1 MSMLIHNAKIY
12 VERDR
17 FADAILIED
26 GSIIAVGKCDQI
38 VTDYPQADIVY
49 DAQGRTIIPGFNDSH
64 LHLMNKGVA
73 LAAVDLAGAKS
84 IEEVIERG
92 RRYIEENAIPAGTL
106 VHGMGWNQDYFTDEK
121 RLLTRFDLD
130 RISTE
135 HPIIFERTCIHII
148 ACNTCALEK
157 ANVTLETPVNVGGA
171 IDRDERGLTGILR
184 ENACVQVAYLLQNRT
199 VEEKKRLIR
208 RAMDYAAQYGI
219 TSVQTCDLYAQT
231 WPSTL
236 QAFEEVMAETP
247 NLRVYHQFNCLTP
260 DEVRAF
266 CEAGYTTGKGTDF
279 NRIGPLKIFV
289 DGSLGARTAALRH
302 PYHDDST
309 TQGILTLDR
318 QQLDELLAVA
328 LHYNCSMIAHAIG
341 DRAVETVL
349 DAFEGACE
357 DGVNPKR
364 LGVVHVQITDP
375 ELLQRFAKMGA
386 VAYVQPIFLDYDI
399 GIVADRVG
407 EELAS
412 TSYAFGTLRD
422 QGVHVAFGTD
432 SPVEDMNPFDNL
444 YCAVTRQRKNGEP
457 VGGYGPNERFDMMQA
472 IDAYTLEG
480 AYCEFEENRKGR
492 LLPGYVA
499 DLVVLNQDLFTIA
512 PDEIR
517 RTHVLATMVNG
528 RWVYEG

>member
-12 VERDR
+12 VQRDH

-26 GSIIAVGKCDQI
+26 GSIMAVGKCDQI
-38 VTDYPQADIVY
+38 VADYPQADIVY
-49 DAQGRTIIPGFNDSH
+49 DAQGHTIIPGFNDSH

-73 LAAVDLAGAKS
+73 LAAVDLAGAAS

-148 ACNTCALEK
+148 ACNTLALER
-157 ANVTLETPVNVGGA
+157 AGVSIDTPVNAGGA

-184 ENACVQVAYLLQNRT
+184 ENACIQVSYLLQNRS
-199 VEEKKRLIR
+199 VEEKKSLVR
-208 RAMDYAAQYGI
+208 RAIKHALQYGI
-219 TSVQTCDLYAQT
+219 TSVQTCDLYPGT
-231 WPSTL
+231 WPTTL
-236 QAFEEVMAETP
+236 QAFDEVLDETP
-247 NLRVYHQFNCLTP
+247 HLRVYHQFNGLTS
-260 DEVRAF
+260 DDVHAF
-266 CEAGYTTGKGTDF
+266 CQAGHRTGSGTDF
-279 NRIGPLKIFV
+279 NRIGPLKVFV
-289 DGSLGARTAALRH
+289 DGSLGARTAALRQS
-302 PYHDDST
+302 YHDDPM

-328 LHYNCSMIAHAIG
+328 LHYDCSMIAHAIG

-517 RTHVLATMVNG
+517 QTKVLATMVNG
-528 RWVYEG
+528 RWVYER